1 MTDFLN
7 HGIPSEHSVIFID
20 FWRTKRSVKKVERC
34 GSLTHVSALEP
45 FVLAKQHFDITWF
58 MFPQCGTAP
67 SVWPRCTRASVRN
80 NAQAE
85 FHIKLPDL
93 PQTALRRRGTSLSN
107 LQPLGG
113 KPQCLAN
120 LNAPLP
126 QKKLT
131 KREKKNRVTWL
142 LVFHF
147 VFFFLLLN
155 RIWRSCNPNR
165 CQRDVPHA
173 QGWVTAAPLQTSIN
187 FSC

>member
-1 MTDFLN
+1 
-7 HGIPSEHSVIFID
+7 
-20 FWRTKRSVKKVERC
+20 
-34 GSLTHVSALEP
+34 
-45 FVLAKQHFDITWF
+45 

-131 KREKKNRVTWL
+131 KREKKKQGHMVARVP
-142 LVFHF
+142 FC
-147 VFFFLLLN
+147 FFLPPAEQNLKEL
-155 RIWRSCNPNR
+155 
-165 CQRDVPHA
+165 
-173 QGWVTAAPLQTSIN
+173 
-187 FSC
+187 